1 MDRRD
6 RETRRSR
13 SRESCR
19 RTGGKRRS
27 RSRSWSRRQRSRSR
41 ERRRSRS
48 KERRRSRSRRRS
60 LERRRSRS
68 VEKRRR
74 SKSRERR
81 RSRSRGR
88 YRSRSRDR
96 RSRSWSKTPK
106 RTSPPTKRNRFGS
119 VSPLPRQDDWHV
131 KELKDVRKVH
141 ARTNSREESRENRN
155 NGFDDR
161 QREIDRDRRD
171 DKHGSYKWDSKREP
185 DIVEIKSERRSNSS
199 EETFIK
205 RSGSLL
211 KDLRRISSGERP
223 PSPPGLPPP
232 PSPAADV
239 TSYFSQ
245 KIETFQEKCGA
256 VQKQVPPTLPSRI
269 TGGAPKD
276 PRIQPRHPK
285 QEADLASSSKVM
297 RRL

>member
-1 MDRRD
+1 M
-6 RETRRSR
+6 
-13 SRESCR
+13 
-19 RTGGKRRS
+19 
-27 RSRSWSRRQRSRSR
+27 
-41 ERRRSRS
+41 
-48 KERRRSRSRRRS
+48 
-60 LERRRSRS
+60 ERRRSRS

-74 SKSRERR
+74 SRSRERR

-119 VSPLPRQDDWHV
+119 VSPLPRQDDWHA

-141 ARTNSREESRENRN
+141 ARTSSREESRENWNNSFADRPRDNRN
-155 NGFDDR
+155 QKN
-161 QREIDRDRRD
+161 

-223 PSPPGLPPP
+223 PSPLGPPGPPGPPGPAGPPGPPPP

-256 VQKQVPPTLPSRI
+256 VQKQFAPTLPPRI